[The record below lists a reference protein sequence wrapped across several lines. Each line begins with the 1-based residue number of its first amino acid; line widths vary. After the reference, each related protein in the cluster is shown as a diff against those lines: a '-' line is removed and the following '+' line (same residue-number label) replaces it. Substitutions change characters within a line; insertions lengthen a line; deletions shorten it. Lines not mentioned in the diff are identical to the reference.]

1 MSRFLEDFPP
11 GTRLRSRT
19 LEVTREDMIAFAREF
34 DPQQFHLD
42 EEAAARSLFGG
53 LAASGW
59 HTAAMT
65 MRLFVETVDVAG
77 GIIGMAIDELRWPTA
92 VRPGD
97 RLQVEVEVLEARRS
111 QSKPGQGILR
121 LRNTTTNERGEI
133 VQTFLA
139 SAMLP
144 SWS

>member
-1 MSRFLEDFPP
+1 
-11 GTRLRSRT
+11 
-19 LEVTREDMIAFAREF
+19 MIAFAREF